1 MVRVKICGIT
11 NLRDALA
18 AAEAGADAL
27 GFNFWKGS
35 PRYISPS
42 AARKIIHRLPP
53 LVVPVGLFVNE
64 RNSTVAKV
72 VKDLGLKTVQ
82 LHGDETPGAVRA
94 LARRGITVI
103 KALALGDGFKLSE
116 LNRFSDAEM
125 FLLDAAVAGKRGG
138 TGKLADWGRA
148 RQSARY
154 VNIFLAGG
162 LTSSNVVR
170 AVKTVRP
177 FGVDVSSGVERR
189 PGIKSVTKMR
199 EFIRR
204 AKAAGSK

>member
-35 PRYISPS
+35 PRYISPG
-42 AARKIIHRLPP
+42 AARKILRQLPP

-64 RNSTVAKV
+64 RNSTVIKV
-72 VKDLGLKTVQ
+72 AKDLGLTTVQ

-94 LARRGITVI
+94 LTRRGISVI
-103 KALALGDGFKLSE
+103 KALALGETFKISE
-116 LNRFSDAEM
+116 LKRFADAEM
-125 FLLDAAVAGKRGG
+125 FLLDAAVPGRRGG
-138 TGKLADWGRA
+138 TGKLADWSMAQLAA
-148 RQSARY
+148 RHA
-154 VNIFLAGG
+154 NILLAGG
-162 LTSSNVVR
+162 LTPGNVAK
-170 AVKTVRP
+170 AVNVVRP

-189 PGIKSVTKMR
+189 PGIKNISKMR